1 MLESIIVA
9 VVTGVAGTIGYVA
22 KARSDR
28 AASRSADWQS
38 FSAEMREWT
47 ERMLAERDEAID
59 ELRDEVNGLKS
70 EMERIYARYHAAIRY
85 ILSIWNGVKSAPPDE
100 IAGDLPESPWK

>member
-9 VVTGVAGTIGYVA
+9 VVTGVAGTIGYVI

-28 AASRSADWQS
+28 ATSRSADWQS

-47 ERMLAERDEAID
+47 ERRLAERDEAIE
-59 ELRDEVNGLKS
+59 ELRDEVNELKV
-70 EMERIYARYHAAIRY
+70 EMDRVYARYKAAIRY
-85 ILSIWNGVKSAPPDE
+85 ILKIWNGEQSAPPDE